1 MRKAPFS
8 KNFSSLDRR
17 RVGRAVR
24 PVDSLVSSGMENLE
38 RKRDDNKP
46 TKNGTQSDTHKI
58 LDHPLKQHDLKLTN
72 QYERKINPEE
82 YAIKIRIK
90 AVYHDGKSL
99 KDDEALLFRVSS
111 DNSKV
116 FVTHNGNIVDSTVF
130 SRHGIKAITFGSSHK
145 SILIEIHESSYI
157 FIKHLNNDTFLHDY
171 FNGTALWKFRGR
183 IADENLIDTMT
194 QLDSQRK
201 RINGTNE
208 KATPEPE
215 KVSKD
220 PTISPVAPLSAYSI
234 PLRRSTRERRPP
246 SGNKLYVLEPIE
258 ETETPAR
265 FSPPL
270 SYKFHDNKV
279 FTVTQNDFKTLYNND
294 WINDTVIDFF
304 IKYDI
309 DKAVHKHNK
318 FAANDIYAFN
328 SFFFTKLISGE
339 EYYAN
344 VKRWL
349 NKIDLMLF
357 PYIIIPINENLHWYG
372 CIIRGL
378 PELLERK
385 KNEIDLTNHV
395 DEAETTETI
404 ETQTIETETSPNN
417 SQDILEVPNPQGRK
431 RAEVFIFDSLSQR
444 HNNIHIPLKLF
455 IIDYCMDKHN
465 IAIRKDEIR
474 IQHARVPRQ
483 NNFNDC
489 GIHVIYNIRK
499 WLGHSTEIEKVWRNY
514 QRAAYRSYFVAEE
527 RNKMRRELID
537 LLLKLH
543 EEQVHVEQGT
553 HESEDE
559 IEVIEELLRSAS
571 QELATKQESE
581 PEKETKIDQNEPLE
595 KTKTAQSEPLE
606 KTKTNQESE
615 PKSKSGPA
623 KPSSSLNSTKEKA
636 ISDIMISFGQ
646 KSENS
651 NATRP
656 KSTTL
661 DPRQIKN
668 PFINHQIR
676 EIFAGLLIAP
686 LIYEMIN
693 KLFPDAQERVSSQD
707 LAKLQRLATSISS
720 LDRQSEKSTKDA
732 LSHWKT
738 QLSQKLEQ
746 RRPKDESF
754 VIRDENDD
762 KLNQSVHDLS
772 IKGSSDDLLSEVLFQ
787 ADSSTPSKTYGE
799 KGRNATKRRR
809 LNS

>member
-1 MRKAPFS
+1 M
-8 KNFSSLDRR
+8 
-17 RVGRAVR
+17 GRAVR
-24 PVDSLVSSGMENLE
+24 PVDSLVSSGLELLE
-38 RKRDDNKP
+38 RKRDDSQ
-46 TKNGTQSDTHKI
+46 TDTHKV
-58 LDHPLKQHDLKLTN
+58 LDHPLKQH
-72 QYERKINPEE
+72 ERKTNPEE

-116 FVTHNGNIVDSTVF
+116 FVTHNGNIVDNTVF
-130 SRHGIKAITFGSSHK
+130 SRHGIKAITFGTSHK
-145 SILIEIHESSYI
+145 SILIEIHESSYM

-183 IADENLIDTMT
+183 VADEHLIDTMT
-194 QLDSQRK
+194 QLDSHRK
-201 RINGTNE
+201 RNGAKTPEREKSKESE
-208 KATPEPE
+208 KASEPE
-215 KVSKD
+215 HEK
-220 PTISPVAPLSAYSI
+220 PGFSPVAPLSAYGI

-246 SGNKLYVLEPIE
+246 SDNKMYVLEPIE
-258 ETETPAR
+258 ETETPAK
-265 FSPPL
+265 FTPPL

-309 DKAVHKHNK
+309 EKAVYNHHK
-318 FAANDIYAFN
+318 FAGNDIYAFN
-328 SFFFTKLISGE
+328 SFFFTKLISSE

-385 KNEIDLTNHV
+385 KNEVN
-395 DEAETTETI
+395 DEEETP
-404 ETQTIETETSPNN
+404 SNN
-417 SQDILEVPNPQGRK
+417 SQDILEVANPQGRK
-431 RAEVFIFDSLSQR
+431 RAEIFIFDSLSQR

-455 IIDYCMDKHN
+455 IMDYCMDKHN

-499 WLGHSTEIEKVWRNY
+499 WLGHSAEIEKVWRNY

-543 EEQVHVEQGT
+543 EEQVHVDHGT
-553 HESEDE
+553 HESDDE

-571 QELATKQESE
+571 QE
-581 PEKETKIDQNEPLE
+581 PEKETENG
-595 KTKTAQSEPLE
+595 
-606 KTKTNQESE
+606 
-615 PKSKSGPA
+615 PKPRSPA
-623 KPSSSLNSTKEKA
+623 SKEKA
-636 ISDIMISFGQ
+636 ISDIVSSFQ
-646 KSENS
+646 
-651 NATRP
+651 RP
-656 KSTTL
+656 EKPEKTDKPEPSTL
-661 DPRQIKN
+661 DPRHIKN

-676 EIFAGLLIAP
+676 DIFAGLLIAP

-693 KLFPDAQERVSSQD
+693 QLFPNAHEQISTHD
-707 LAKLQRLATSISS
+707 LAKLQTLATSISS
-720 LDRQSEKSTKDA
+720 LDRQSDRNTRDV

-738 QLSQKLEQ
+738 QLSQKLEH

-772 IKGSSDDLLSEVLFQ
+772 IRGSDDLLSEVLFH
-787 ADSSTPSKTYGE
+787 STPSKTYGD
-799 KGRNATKRRR
+799 KRNPTKRRR

>member
-1 MRKAPFS
+1 M
-8 KNFSSLDRR
+8 
-17 RVGRAVR
+17 GRAVR
-24 PVDSLVSSGMENLE
+24 PVDSLVSSDIEVLE
-38 RKRDDNKP
+38 RKRDDNKS
-46 TKNGTQSDTHKI
+46 TKNATQNETHKVI
-58 LDHPLKQHDLKLTN
+58 DHPLKQNDLKRTN
-72 QYERKINPEE
+72 QYERTINPEE
-82 YAIKIRIK
+82 YAIKIKIK

-116 FVTHNGNIVDSTVF
+116 FVTHNGSIVDNTVF
-130 SRHGIKAITFGSSHK
+130 SRHGIKAITFGNSHK

-171 FNGTALWKFRGR
+171 FSGTALWKFKGR
-183 IADENLIDTMT
+183 IADEHLIDTMT

-201 RINGTNE
+201 RANGT
-208 KATPEPE
+208 TEPSE
-215 KVSKD
+215 TENVSRNKEF
-220 PTISPVAPLSAYSI
+220 SPVAPLSAYSI

-246 SGNKLYVLEPIE
+246 SGNKMYVLEPIE
-258 ETETPAR
+258 ETETPAK

-309 DKAVHKHNK
+309 DKAVHKLNK
-318 FAANDIYAFN
+318 FTVNEIYAFN
-328 SFFFTKLISGE
+328 SFFFTKLISSE

-385 KNEIDLTNHV
+385 KNEIDLTN
-395 DEAETTETI
+395 EAETEVTETEVNEPEVTEPEI
-404 ETQTIETETSPNN
+404 ETSPN

-431 RAEVFIFDSLSQR
+431 RAEIFIFDSLSQR

-543 EEQVHVEQGT
+543 EEQVHVDQGT

-559 IEVIEELLRSAS
+559 VEVIEELLRSAS
-571 QELATKQESE
+571 QEASTKET
-581 PEKETKIDQNEPLE
+581 EKETKTNPIEPKESGSKSSLDSKE
-595 KTKTAQSEPLE
+595 KT
-606 KTKTNQESE
+606 
-615 PKSKSGPA
+615 
-623 KPSSSLNSTKEKA
+623 

-646 KSENS
+646 KPEKSNESE
-651 NATRP
+651 
-656 KSTTL
+656 STTL

-668 PFINHQIR
+668 PFINYQIR
-676 EIFAGLLIAP
+676 EIFAGLLIVP

-693 KLFPDAQERVSSQD
+693 KLFPDAQEKVPAQD

-720 LDRQSEKSTKDA
+720 LDRQSEKNTKDV
-732 LSHWKT
+732 LSHWET

-762 KLNQSVHDLS
+762 KLNRSVHDLS

-787 ADSSTPSKTYGE
+787 ADSSTPSKTYGD
-799 KGRNATKRRR
+799 KSRNATKRRR